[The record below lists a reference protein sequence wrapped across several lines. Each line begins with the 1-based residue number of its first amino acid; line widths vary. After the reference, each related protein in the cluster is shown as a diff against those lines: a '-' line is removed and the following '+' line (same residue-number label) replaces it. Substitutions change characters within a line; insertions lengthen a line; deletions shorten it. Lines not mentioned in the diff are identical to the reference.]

1 MGLVS
6 AQYPHSKDEVAEDY
20 VLFFFFFFLV
30 RRPQPQK
37 QKQEAWISEGI
48 LEPPQPSSLFPTL
61 ERDLG
66 FQSPR

>member
-1 MGLVS
+1 MC
-6 AQYPHSKDEVAEDY
+6 YF
-20 VLFFFFFFLV
+20 FFFFFFLV

-37 QKQEAWISEGI
+37 QKQEVWISEGI